1 MKSAL
6 LLLVLASFL
15 SNVHAAQVFK
25 CVDSNRS
32 FAVEKNTDGAFFGVF
47 QDAVNEPKRFE
58 CEHTRTGN
66 NYKCTSDKNVL
77 LVRRAYS
84 GLMMVDVDDSG
95 YMAAMYC
102 EN

>member
-1 MKSAL
+1 MKSAFLFL
-6 LLLVLASFL
+6 LLSSFSLA
-15 SNVHAAQVFK
+15 HAAQVFK

-32 FAVEKNTDGAFFGVF
+32 FTVEKGSEGQLFGMF
-47 QDAVNEPKRFE
+47 QDSLSEPKRFE
-58 CEHTRTGN
+58 CEHTRAGN

-77 LVRRAYS
+77 VVRRAYS

>member
-1 MKSAL
+1 MKSAFL
-6 LLLVLASFL
+6 FLILASIF
-15 SNVHAAQVFK
+15 SNSHAAQVFK
-25 CVDSNRS
+25 CMDRNRS
-32 FAVEKNTDGAFFGVF
+32 FSVEKNSEGLFHGIF
-47 QDAVNEPKRFE
+47 QDAPSGPRRFE
-58 CEHTRTGN
+58 CEQTRAGN

-77 LVRRAYS
+77 VVRRAYS

>member
-1 MKSAL
+1 MKSVFMFL
-6 LLLVLASFL
+6 FILSSISFA
-15 SNVHAAQVFK
+15 HANQVFK

-32 FAVEKNTDGAFFGVF
+32 FAVEKGSEGQFFGMF
-47 QDAVNEPKRFE
+47 QDAPNEPRRFE

-77 LVRRAYS
+77 TVRRAYS

-95 YMAAMYC
+95 YTAAMYC